1 MCDASDF
8 AVGAVL
14 GQRVDKVFRTIYY
27 ASRTLNGAQLN
38 YATTEKELL
47 AIVYAFDKFRP
58 YLMGNKVIVYTDHS
72 AIRHLIA
79 KKDAKPRLIRWVL
92 LLQEFDME
100 VRDKK
105 GTENL
110 VADHLSRLELGDKSE
125 LVAGEINESF
135 PDEQLFA
142 VEDDLVPWFADYVN
156 YLAANVVP
164 PEFVGQR
171 LKKFYHDVK
180 NYYWDDPFLF
190 KQGPD
195 LIIRRCVPER
205 EMKDI
210 LFHCHASPTGGHF
223 GGARTAAKVLE
234 CGFYWPTLYKDS
246 YDYVKRCDRCQR
258 VGNISRRHEMPLTN
272 ILEVELFDVWGIDF
286 MGPYPP
292 SFGNLYILLAVD
304 YVSKWVEAVATST
317 NDAQVVVK
325 FLKKNIFSRFGTPR
339 AIISDE
345 GTHFANKIFDSLMEK
360 YGIKH
365 KMALG
370 YHPQS
375 NGQAE
380 VSNRE
385 IKLILE
391 KTVHVNRKDWSNK
404 LDDALWAYRTA
415 FKTPIGTSP
424 YRLVYGKACHLP
436 FELEHR
442 AQWALKKLNFN
453 PAASKA
459 LRLAQLNELDELR
472 HDSYENA
479 RIYKEKTKKW
489 HDNNIVNR
497 TFQVG
502 DKVLLFNSR
511 LKLFPGKLKSRWSGP
526 FNVTKVFPYGALE
539 IQQGD
544 SSPFKVN
551 GQRVKHYYGGEI
563 ETKVNIT
570 LVDF

>member
-1 MCDASDF
+1 MNGVPFEFDEKCLEAFRILKQKLVSAPIVISPDWDLPFELMCDASDF

-14 GQRVDKVFRTIYY
+14 GQCVDKVFRTIYY

-110 VADHLSRLELGDKSE
+110 VADHLSRLELGDESE
-125 LVAGEINESF
+125 LAAGEINESF
-135 PDEQLFA
+135 PDEQLFT
-142 VEDDLVPWFADYVN
+142 VEDELVPWFADYVN

-164 PEFVGQR
+164 PEFTGQR

-180 NYYWDDPFLF
+180 HYYWDDPFLF
-190 KQGPD
+190 KQCPD
-195 LIIRRCVPER
+195 FISEDASQKEKRRTFCFIAMHHLPAV
-205 EMKDI
+205 I
-210 LFHCHASPTGGHF
+210 LGEQGLLQRSWNVDSIGLLCIK
-223 GGARTAAKVLE
+223 TAMT
-234 CGFYWPTLYKDS
+234 F
-246 YDYVKRCDRCQR
+246 
-258 VGNISRRHEMPLTN
+258 
-272 ILEVELFDVWGIDF
+272 
-286 MGPYPP
+286 
-292 SFGNLYILLAVD
+292 
-304 YVSKWVEAVATST
+304 KWVEAVATAT

-345 GTHFANKIFDSLMEK
+345 GTQFANKIFNSLLEK
-360 YGIKH
+360 YGIKQ
-365 KMALG
+365 KMAFT

-375 NGQAE
+375 NEQAE
-380 VSNRE
+380 VSNCE

-391 KTVHVNRKDWSNK
+391 KTVQANRKDWSIK

-424 YRLVYGKACHLP
+424 YCLVYGKACHLP
-436 FELEHR
+436 FELEYR
-442 AQWALKKLNFN
+442 A
-453 PAASKA
+453 
-459 LRLAQLNELDELR
+459 
-472 HDSYENA
+472 
-479 RIYKEKTKKW
+479 
-489 HDNNIVNR
+489 
-497 TFQVG
+497 
-502 DKVLLFNSR
+502 
-511 LKLFPGKLKSRWSGP
+511 
-526 FNVTKVFPYGALE
+526 
-539 IQQGD
+539 
-544 SSPFKVN
+544 
-551 GQRVKHYYGGEI
+551 
-563 ETKVNIT
+563 
-570 LVDF
+570 